1 MAETP
6 PENWYLILHPRPA
19 YIVVSGAE
27 GRKAGVMA
35 ASWVSPASEEPPRIT
50 LAIDVESHTYSVIKE
65 IKDFTVNIVFTD
77 LIDLVWNVGR
87 VSGREVDKVSK
98 FKIELTKSRKVKSP
112 RLANAKAVIEASL
125 WKEEVLGDTSLII
138 ADVLDAYVLEDELF
152 DWRYGWRVGRAQIP
166 LHLGGKAFTSLG
178 KLLIAGSRK

>member
-1 MAETP
+1 MAEAP
-6 PENWYLILHPRPA
+6 PENWCLILHPRPA
-19 YIVVSGAE
+19 YIVVSGVE
-27 GRKAGVMA
+27 GRKLGVMA

-65 IKDFTVNIVFTD
+65 IKDFTVNVVFTD
-77 LIDLVWNVGR
+77 LVNLIWDVGR

-98 FKIELTKSRKVKSP
+98 FKIQLARPRKVRSP

-138 ADVLDAYVLEDELF
+138 ADVLDAYVLEGQLF
-152 DWRYGWRVGRAQIP
+152 DWRYGWRVGKAKIP
-166 LHLGGKAFTSLG
+166 LHLGGRAFTSLG
-178 KLLIAGSRK
+178 ELFIAGSRK